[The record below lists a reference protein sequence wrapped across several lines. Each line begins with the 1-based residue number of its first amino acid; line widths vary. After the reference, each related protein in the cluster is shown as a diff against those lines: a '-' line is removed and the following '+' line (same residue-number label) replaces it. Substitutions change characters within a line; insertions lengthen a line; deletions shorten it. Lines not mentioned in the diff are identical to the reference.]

1 MHFCVPCYF
10 RCCVLAVVDFV
21 VAISVVVV
29 FAVSVEVVVFDGD
42 SVSVDTISTLFSSFN
57 TFRKSPY

>member
-1 MHFCVPCYF
+1 MIVCFRLFAFVHVVRRFQLHFCVPCYC

-21 VAISVVVV
+21 VAFSVFVV

-42 SVSVDTISTLFSSFN
+42 SF
-57 TFRKSPY
+57 